1 YSCTN
6 KVVLFVG
13 QPIYEMDKT
22 GEYKITEHIR
32 TVNKLIDKLDVDYF
46 FPHPRENNF
55 LSVKNKYIETVKVF
69 EDFFFERYSQ
79 NTDYV
84 IYTFFSGAVI
94 SLIGLPNVKINL
106 IKIKDFPTDLSN
118 IYEMMQDNFNFSIVE
133 VEND

>member
-1 YSCTN
+1 
-6 KVVLFVG
+6 
-13 QPIYEMDKT
+13 
-22 GEYKITEHIR
+22 
-32 TVNKLIDKLDVDYF
+32 
-46 FPHPRENNF
+46 
-55 LSVKNKYIETVKVF
+55 VKNKYIETVKVF